1 MNISSYDILQEI
13 ANYDNAG
20 LTNFL
25 NILPDPDIILLKK
38 REDARILRDIETD
51 DQVTQSVINRKYRV
65 LLNENYTVKVG
76 VVGEE
81 TPTIQAEKVHKM
93 ILEDLE
99 NIVMYDTIS
108 SLLDAVFYG
117 YSVLEIIWEIKDNF
131 YRIKN
136 IIPRPYYWFAFDKDN
151 NLIFRGENI
160 RQDKVPFGKFIMA
173 RHFPTFENPYGLRLL
188 SRCLWSVAFKKG
200 GVKFFARF
208 LEKYGMPF
216 VIANAVQGASRQEK
230 ENMAKDLY
238 NMVQD
243 AVAVLPAGAEV
254 QLHSATT
261 NQADIFNS
269 YIDRWDKSIA
279 KIIQGQTLTS
289 DIGDTGSFAA
299 ANTHKSVSDDIAR
312 ADMMMVTSS
321 FNELFWIYTKIN
333 FGSDIKAPTFSYID
347 SEDLTQRAEL
357 DTKLYSMG
365 VRFNDEYIEQ
375 TYGIDKKYFTVQETQ
390 AGFPAFANK
399 LEGGNSAFPLSTFPH
414 RQGSHFADT
423 CSAAFHQKEI
433 NFAKDNMDTPNNDF
447 KVLDMQ
453 IDKNIKLLADKL
465 NIKTD
470 IIKDIIN
477 TSDDL
482 DDMADKLA
490 YINMEY
496 DDIKNLLQN
505 IFTNSSLMGASNGK

>member
-1 MNISSYDILQEI
+1 M
-13 ANYDNAG
+13 
-20 LTNFL
+20 
-25 NILPDPDIILLKK
+25 
-38 REDARILRDIETD
+38 
-51 DQVTQSVINRKYRV
+51 TQSIINRKYRI
-65 LLNENYTVKVG
+65 LLNENWSIKVG

-117 YSVLEIIWEIKDNF
+117 YSVLEIIWEIRDNF

-160 RQDKVPFGKFIMA
+160 RRDKVPFGKFIMA

-188 SRCLWSVAFKKG
+188 SRCLWFVAFKKG

-216 VIANAVQGASRQEK
+216 VVANAVQGASRQEK
-230 ENMAKDLY
+230 ENMAKYLY

-289 DIGDTGSFAA
+289 DIGDVGSFAA
-299 ANTHKSVSDDIAR
+299 SATHKSVSDDIAR

-321 FNELFWIYTKIN
+321 LNELFWIYTKIN
-333 FGSDIKAPTFSYID
+333 FGDNVKAPTFSYID

-399 LEGGNSAFPLSTFPH
+399 LEVGNSTFPH
-414 RQGSHFADT
+414 WQGSNFADT
-423 CSAAFHQKEI
+423 RSAAFHQKEI

-453 IDKNIKLLADKL
+453 IDTHIKLLADKL

-470 IIKDIIN
+470 AIKDIIN

-490 YINMEY
+490 NINMEY

-505 IFTNSSLMGASNGK
+505 IFINSSLMGASNGK